1 LIDTFFMDLQRAC
14 ENYFPDWSWQQ
25 LVFCDDRQSKLTY
38 LLTDALNGNSKTHM
52 DSGLSNVEPA

>member
-1 LIDTFFMDLQRAC
+1 MDLQRAC

-52 DSGLSNVEPA
+52 ASGLSNVEPA